1 MSDTEILIDKNNF
14 EEYFFDVRR
23 FKPKRGQTMARYMAT
38 AEFIDGMM
46 KKNIIDLLHKDKAEA
61 AVSVMRKLG
70 CATEGDSIKVVR
82 AVCDDLVSG
91 MSIDDVEK
99 KVYRYTLEA
108 FYYTQK
114 EHIPTDDPHWSPVN
128 VRNMDDFMDAANR
141 KCKMTAKIVDN
152 LDGEKQGE

>member
-1 MSDTEILIDKNNF
+1 MSDTEIIIDENNF
-14 EEYFFDVRR
+14 ENYFFDVRR
-23 FKPKRGQTMARYMAT
+23 FKPKHGQTMARYMAV

-82 AVCDDLVSG
+82 EVCDDLVSG
-91 MSIDDVEK
+91 MSIDDVEN
-99 KVYRYTLEA
+99 KVYKYTLES

-141 KCKMTAKIVDN
+141 KCKMTAKIVDSI
-152 LDGEKQGE
+152 DGEKQGE

>member
-1 MSDTEILIDKNNF
+1 MSDTEILIDENNF

-23 FKPKRGQTMARYMAT
+23 FKPKHGQTMARYMAT

-99 KVYRYTLEA
+99 KVYKYTLES

-128 VRNMDDFMDAANR
+128 VRNMDDFIDAANR

>member
-1 MSDTEILIDKNNF
+1 MSDTEILIDENNF

-23 FKPKRGQTMARYMAT
+23 FKPKHGQTMARYMAV

-82 AVCDDLVSG
+82 EVCDDLVSG
-91 MSIDDVEK
+91 MSIDDVEN
-99 KVYRYTLEA
+99 KVYKYTLES

-141 KCKMTAKIVDN
+141 KCKMTAKIVDS